1 MHTKNCGG
9 TERTAEV
16 KRVASRIAAQ
26 GAAVYLANS
35 SLMSLLASALVSWS
49 SSSSSSA
56 STLALTS
63 VSICLAVALR
73 LAPVSSPI
81 AMSACVSVQPMGMTA
96 AGLRSSQKRFCE
108 AGAGSRAVSAACRAR
123 WCV

>member
-1 MHTKNCGG
+1 MFYCKVCPSAC

-16 KRVASRIAAQ
+16 KRAASRIAAQ

-73 LAPVSSPI
+73 PLPVSSPMVAI
-81 AMSACVSVQPMGMTA
+81 TA
-96 AGLRSSQKRFCE
+96 LL
-108 AGAGSRAVSAACRAR
+108 GAFEIPALETWPTQSRAL
-123 WCV
+123 